1 MGRQPVGLLAAFG
14 RNTLRNLKQT
24 DMLLLLI

>member
-14 RNTLRNLKQT
+14 RSTLRNLKQT